1 MLSLICTPT
10 PSGYEQ
16 KKISENIECE
26 IMQVLLQEARESY
39 AEEIVQ
45 ELASNTVEEM
55 ESNVSRVEAW
65 LQNWLQNN
73 GGS

>member
-1 MLSLICTPT
+1 MPL

-16 KKISENIECE
+16 KKISENVECE

-65 LQNWLQNN
+65 LQNWLQTN